1 MQRDTLN
8 SLLPTGGLGQQTGV
22 IPFHDECYDEGRARA
37 EGARRGA
44 VSGVSRAKEAFQA
57 GRSLMKGEGAW
68 ARARVFQATRMA
80 PGKDPHKVQGLPCTA
95 GEREWKSH
103 HLGPICHIEESGRC
117 AKDVHPRKAT
127 PQGSGARL
135 GVGVRR
141 RVQSGSCCRKDCGQV
156 RGASQGKER
165 CR

>member
-37 EGARRGA
+37 EGARRGE
-44 VSGVSRAKEAFQA
+44 VSWVSRAKEAFQA

-80 PGKDPHKVQGLPCTA
+80 PGKDPHEVQGLPCPA
-95 GEREWKSH
+95 GE
-103 HLGPICHIEESGRC
+103 
-117 AKDVHPRKAT
+117 
-127 PQGSGARL
+127 GSGSHITWAPSAVLRSRDAVL
-135 GVGVRR
+135 RMCTPGRPLR
-141 RVQSGSCCRKDCGQV
+141 TD
-156 RGASQGKER
+156 RGHGWEWV
-165 CR
+165 